1 MIVAQLVS
9 LFTRASIPIRG
20 VSIGDLDDRTTWK
33 VDYTGATDQQKTA
46 GEALL
51 ASYDPKQDTAFL
63 EEQAEKA
70 APAYLDKPEA
80 QALLVVLSEFF
91 DVQVADVHERL
102 KSAYKSA
109 YTLPC

>member
-1 MIVAQLVS
+1 MLIAQLVA
-9 LFTRASIPIRG
+9 LFRRASIPIRG
-20 VSIGDLDDRTTWK
+20 VSIGTLDDRTTWK
-33 VDYTGATDQQKTA
+33 VDYKGATDEQQAA

-70 APAYLDKPEA
+70 ATTYLARPET
-80 QALLVVLSEFF
+80 QAVIAVLNTVSDS
-91 DVQVADVHERL
+91 DVTDAL
-102 KSAYKSA
+102 KDAYKSA

>member
-1 MIVAQLVS
+1 MLIAQLIA
-9 LFTRASIPIRG
+9 LFRRASIPIRG
-20 VSIGDLDDRTTWK
+20 VSIGTLDDRTTWK
-33 VDYTGATDQQKTA
+33 VDYKGATDEQQAA

-70 APAYLDKPEA
+70 ATAYLARPEA
-80 QALLVVLSEFF
+80 QAVIAVLNTVSDS
-91 DVQVADVHERL
+91 DVTDAL
-102 KSAYKSA
+102 KDAYKSA

>member
-70 APAYLDKPEA
+70 ATAYLDKPEA
-80 QALLVVLSEFF
+80 QAVIAVLNTVSDS
-91 DVQVADVHERL
+91 DVTDALMD
-102 KSAYKSA
+102 AYKSA

>member
-1 MIVAQLVS
+1 MLIAQLVA
-9 LFTRASIPIRG
+9 LFRRASIPIRG
-20 VSIGDLDDRTTWK
+20 VSIGTLDDRTTWK
-33 VDYTGATDQQKTA
+33 VDYKGATDEQQVA

-70 APAYLDKPEA
+70 ATAYLARPEA
-80 QALLVVLSEFF
+80 QAVIAVLNTVSDS
-91 DVQVADVHERL
+91 DVTDAL
-102 KSAYKSA
+102 KDAYKSA

>member
-70 APAYLDKPEA
+70 ATAYLERPEA
-80 QALLVVLSEFF
+80 QAVIAVLNTVSDS
-91 DVQVADVHERL
+91 DVTTAL
-102 KSAYKSA
+102 KDAYKSA

>member
-1 MIVAQLVS
+1 MLIAQLVA
-9 LFTRASIPIRG
+9 LFRRSGIPIRG
-20 VSIGDLDDRTTWK
+20 LSVGDSDDRTTWK
-33 VDYTGATDQQKTA
+33 VDYTGATDQQKIA

-51 ASYDPKQDTAFL
+51 DSYDPKQDTAFL
-63 EEQAEKA
+63 EEQAEKSA
-70 APAYLDKPEA
+70 TAYLDKPEA
-80 QALLVVLSEFF
+80 QAVLVVLSEFF

>member
-1 MIVAQLVS
+1 MLIAQLVA
-9 LFTRASIPIRG
+9 LFRRASIPIRG
-20 VSIGDLDDRTTWK
+20 VSIGTLDDRTTWK
-33 VDYTGATDQQKTA
+33 VDYKGATDEQQAA

-70 APAYLDKPEA
+70 ATAYLACPEA
-80 QALLVVLSEFF
+80 QAVIAVLNTVSDS
-91 DVQVADVHERL
+91 DVTAAL
-102 KSAYKSA
+102 KDAYKSA